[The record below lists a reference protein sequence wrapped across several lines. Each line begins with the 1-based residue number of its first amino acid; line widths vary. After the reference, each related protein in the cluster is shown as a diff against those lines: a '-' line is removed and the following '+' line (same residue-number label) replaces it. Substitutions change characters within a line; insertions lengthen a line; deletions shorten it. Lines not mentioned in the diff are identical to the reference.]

1 MMEQHD
7 QRHIRYH
14 AQRGSRCRGRAESRE
29 CGAGPHAGRGENHRH
44 HDHKAATGFVFG
56 AGVYSEHGEYDS
68 LFLSN
73 YIDLYV
79 ADTLKRVK
87 GVADVF
93 NFAPRKYSMRLWLD
107 PTRLAS
113 RGITATDVVSALA
126 SRTCKLPP
134 AQSASRHRSPGRC
147 IRSACAPSAG

>member
-1 MMEQHD
+1 M
-7 QRHIRYH
+7 
-14 AQRGSRCRGRAESRE
+14 
-29 CGAGPHAGRGENHRH
+29 
-44 HDHKAATGFVFG
+44 FG

-79 ADTLKRVK
+79 ADSLKRVK

-113 RGITATDVVSALA
+113 RGITATDVVSALSEQNVQVAAGANRSAARAQWADVSDQRARRRATHRAFGIRKYHFENGHAMERSCA
-126 SRTCKLPP
+126 SKTWAARNWALKLTTRTC
-134 AQSASRHRSPGRC
+134 ASMATTRSAS
-147 IRSACAPSAG
+147 A